1 MKRVILKIFMVMA
14 AVLLSCAN
22 LLAGSISWEVKDS
35 VLTISGTG
43 DMPDYPMGG
52 GAPWLYSSGFSKVV
66 IKNGILSIGT
76 NSFYRCTKLKSI
88 TIPNSVTNIGG
99 SAFSGCTGLTS
110 ITIPNSVTN
119 INDYAFYD
127 CTGLK
132 VIDIYAKTPPSC
144 WNSSFRNVDT
154 QTCKLVVPAES
165 LEAYKNADIWKDFYN
180 ITAGIDGTKADEVKV
195 TATGNEIT
203 VTGAAYDAVVEVY
216 GVNGALVY
224 RGNGKSVAVPSAGVY
239 VVRVAGKAI
248 KVAVN

>member
-1 MKRVILKIFMVMA
+1 MQNINLKNTNNILVMKRVILKIFMVMA

-52 GAPWLYSSGFSKVV
+52 APWLYSSGFSKVV

-76 NSFYRCTKLKSI
+76 NSFYRCTKLK
-88 TIPNSVTNIGG
+88 
-99 SAFSGCTGLTS
+99 S

-165 LEAYKNADIWKDFYN
+165 LEAYKKADTWKDFYN

-224 RGNGKSVAVPSAGVY
+224 RGKGKSVAVPSAGVY

>member
-1 MKRVILKIFMVMA
+1 MQNINLKNTNNILVMKRVILKIFMVMA

-88 TIPNSVTNIGG
+88 TIPNSVTNI
-99 SAFSGCTGLTS
+99 
-110 ITIPNSVTN
+110 
-119 INDYAFYD
+119 NDYAFYF

-165 LEAYKNADIWKDFYN
+165 LEAYKKADTWKDFYN
-180 ITAGIDGTKADEVKV
+180 ITAGIDGTKADEVRV
-195 TATGNEIT
+195 TATGDEIT
-203 VTGAAYDAVVEVY
+203 VTGAADDAVVEVY

-224 RGNGKSVAVPSAGVY
+224 RGKGKSVAVPSAGVY

>member
-1 MKRVILKIFMVMA
+1 MQNINLKKTNNILVMKRVILKIFMVMA

-52 GAPWLYSSGFSKVV
+52 APWLYSSGFSKVV

-76 NSFYRCTKLKSI
+76 NSFYRCTKLK
-88 TIPNSVTNIGG
+88 
-99 SAFSGCTGLTS
+99 S

-165 LEAYKNADIWKDFYN
+165 LEAYKKADTWKDFYN
-180 ITAGIDGTKADEVKV
+180 ITAGIDGTKADEVRV
-195 TATGNEIT
+195 TATGDEIT
-203 VTGAAYDAVVEVY
+203 VTGAADDAVVEVY

-224 RGNGKSVAVPSAGVY
+224 RGKGKSVAVPSAGVY

>member
-1 MKRVILKIFMVMA
+1 MCKGLK
-14 AVLLSCAN
+14 S
-22 LLAGSISWEVKDS
+22 VK
-35 VLTISGTG
+35 LENGLTTISNYAFYGCTG
-43 DMPDYPMGG
+43 
-52 GAPWLYSSGFSKVV
+52 L
-66 IKNGILSIGT
+66 T
-76 NSFYRCTKLKSI
+76 SI
-88 TIPNSVTNIGG
+88 TIPNSVTNISNYVFEGCTG
-99 SAFSGCTGLTS
+99 LTSITIPNSVTSIGNYAFSRCKGLTS

-165 LEAYKNADIWKDFYN
+165 LEAYKKADTWKDFYN
-180 ITAGIDGTKADEVKV
+180 ITAGIDGTKADEVRV
-195 TATGNEIT
+195 TATGDEIT
-203 VTGAAYDAVVEVY
+203 VTGAADDAVVEVY

-224 RGNGKSVAVPSAGVY
+224 RGKGKSVAVPSAGVY

>member
-1 MKRVILKIFMVMA
+1 M
-14 AVLLSCAN
+14 
-22 LLAGSISWEVKDS
+22 
-35 VLTISGTG
+35 
-43 DMPDYPMGG
+43 
-52 GAPWLYSSGFSKVV
+52 
-66 IKNGILSIGT
+66 
-76 NSFYRCTKLKSI
+76 
-88 TIPNSVTNIGG
+88 TNIGG
-99 SAFSGCTGLTS
+99 SAFSG
-110 ITIPNSVTN
+110 
-119 INDYAFYD
+119 

-203 VTGAAYDAVVEVY
+203 VTGAADDAVVEVY

>member
-52 GAPWLYSSGFSKVV
+52 APWLYSSGFSKVV

-76 NSFYRCTKLKSI
+76 NSFYRCTKLK
-88 TIPNSVTNIGG
+88 
-99 SAFSGCTGLTS
+99 S

>member
-1 MKRVILKIFMVMA
+1 MT
-14 AVLLSCAN
+14 
-22 LLAGSISWEVKDS
+22 SI
-35 VLTISGTG
+35 
-43 DMPDYPMGG
+43 
-52 GAPWLYSSGFSKVV
+52 A
-66 IKNGILSIGT
+66 
-76 NSFYRCTKLKSI
+76 
-88 TIPNSVTNIGG
+88 IPNSVTNIGAE
-99 SAFSGCTGLTS
+99 AFRACTGLTS
-110 ITIPNSVTN
+110 ITIPNSVTSIGNYAFSRCKGLTSITIPGSVTN
-119 INDYAFYD
+119 IGNYAFYD

-180 ITAGIDGTKADEVKV
+180 ITAGIDGTKADEVRV
-195 TATGNEIT
+195 TATGDEIT
-203 VTGAAYDAVVEVY
+203 VTGAADDAVVEVY

-224 RGNGKSVAVPSAGVY
+224 RGKGKSVAVPSAGVY